1 MPEAEASLRS
11 STDRRVN
18 TSCKVIVRDN
28 LVIMGIFPNVNSF
41 CLNRAVNSTQSAF
54 KSAVAIVKSVRQL
67 SCVSQDIEPPELAAI
82 LRKGTEVLG
91 PIRRV
96 RFMRAALRQANIRE
110 NEGPSL
116 GKIQVKNSSS
126 AQSPRCEV

>member
-1 MPEAEASLRS
+1 
-11 STDRRVN
+11 
-18 TSCKVIVRDN
+18 
-28 LVIMGIFPNVNSF
+28 MGIFPNVNTF

-110 NEGPSL
+110 NKGPSL

-126 AQSPRCEV
+126 AKSPRCEV